1 MGSEGS
7 AGGPQLRYFLY
18 GPRGW
23 ARVSVYRKDR
33 ILKLAIEGGT
43 LG

>member
-1 MGSEGS
+1 MGSEGW
-7 AGGPQLRYFLY
+7 AGRPQLRFFLY
-18 GPRGW
+18 SPRGW
-23 ARVSVYRKDR
+23 TRVSVYREDR